1 MKQVKWLFLRR
12 VQDFYIDGQRCANGI
27 SKNLPAAV
35 RKKAVEILLDSLSV
49 FMVQP
54 INFFVSVKE
63 KNRGRQAVCNGKVF
77 MESPPFA
84 LYSTSL

>member
-35 RKKAVEILLDSLSV
+35 RKQAVEILLDSLSV
-49 FMVQP
+49 FTVQP
-54 INFFVSVKE
+54 IDFFLYPLRKKIGADRLSVTV
-63 KNRGRQAVCNGKVF
+63 R
-77 MESPPFA
+77 
-84 LYSTSL
+84 YS